1 MPRLFFALWPDDIF
15 RLKLV
20 NNALELARESQG
32 RAVPADNLHLTLVF
46 VGDVEN
52 ARVESLAE
60 CADRIAA
67 RPFDLSIDTAGYFAK
82 ARAGWLG
89 CSKIPEALVELQ
101 ATLQAEVSRSGFSI
115 DTRAFKPHI
124 TMVRNGV
131 REFEQRT
138 IPRIPWVVK
147 SFSLVDSTQTASGTN
162 YSVVK
167 TWRMTG
173 AFFE

>member
-1 MPRLFFALWPDDIF
+1 MRRLFYALWPDDIF

-20 NNALELARESQG
+20 NHALELARESQG
-32 RAVPADNLHLTLVF
+32 RAVRGDTLHLTLVF
-46 VGDVEN
+46 VGNVEN
-52 ARVESLAE
+52 ARVEKLAE
-60 CADRIAA
+60 CADRVAA
-67 RPFDLSIDTAGYFAK
+67 RPFDLGIDTAGYFAK

-89 CSKIPEALVELQ
+89 CSKVPQALVELQ
-101 ATLQAEVSRSGFSI
+101 AALQAEVSRSGFSI

-124 TMVRNGV
+124 TMVRDGAH
-131 REFEQRT
+131 EIKQRT

-147 SFSLVDSTQTASGTN
+147 SFSLLDSTQTATGTS

-173 AFFE
+173 TFFE